1 MKPKKML
8 PTASERN
15 SKSRKAPSTKT
26 LRRLYLLS
34 GNQCANPKCATV
46 LINANGTLVA
56 DVCHIKA
63 ESPGGPRFDETL
75 GVEERR
81 APENLILLC
90 NTCHTLVD
98 AEPNKYSIAVLTKWK
113 SDREAHFEA
122 VGDTLQQRYVAN
134 IVDEAE
140 EVGLTK
146 PKTLN
151 AYIAFL
157 DAQNISHMVDE
168 DTPARVGAFAE
179 RLRHL
184 ALPDRDLMRVIIE
197 KSIALG
203 GSRESEY
210 GVSIHPDD
218 LKTIRLGKTRLSDY
232 RINKLAKT
240 LERNELGSIDFDE
253 EPILHIA
260 VSHEDLS
267 WSLLKEFLEN
277 QGKTLRDV
285 VSDLKFGL
293 LD

>member
-1 MKPKKML
+1 MKPKKTL
-8 PTASERN
+8 SAASEKN

-26 LRRLYLLS
+26 LRQLYLLS

-63 ESPGGPRFDETL
+63 ESPGGPRFDDSL

-98 AEPNKYSIAVLTKWK
+98 AEPKKYTSSVFTKWK
-113 SDREAHFEA
+113 GDREARFKA
-122 VGDTLQQRYVAN
+122 VGDTLRQRYVDD

-140 EVGLTK
+140 EIGLTK

-157 DAQNISHMVDE
+157 EAQNISHMVDE
-168 DTPARVGAFAE
+168 DTPACVGYFAE
-179 RLRHL
+179 KLRHL
-184 ALPDRDLMRVIIE
+184 ALPDRELMRAIVE
-197 KSIALG
+197 KAIALG

-210 GVSIHPDD
+210 GVSIHPGD
-218 LKTIRLGKTRLSDY
+218 LKTIRVGESRLSDY
-232 RINKLAKT
+232 RIKKLAGT
-240 LERNELGSIDFDE
+240 LERSELGSINLDE
-253 EPILHIA
+253 EPILHIS
-260 VSHEDLS
+260 VPHEDLS

-285 VSDLKFGL
+285 VCDIKFGL

>member
-1 MKPKKML
+1 MAGEKN
-8 PTASERN
+8 T
-15 SKSRKAPSTKT
+15 KSRKAPSTKT

-63 ESPGGPRFDETL
+63 ESPGGSRFDKSLTA
-75 GVEERR
+75 EERR

-90 NTCHTLVD
+90 NICHTLVD
-98 AEPNKYSIAVLTKWK
+98 AEPKKYTVAVLTRWK
-113 SDREAHFEA
+113 SDREARFEA
-122 VGDTLQQRYVAN
+122 VGDTLRQRYVDE

-146 PKTLN
+146 PKTLT

-157 DAQNISHMVDE
+157 EAQKISHIVDE
-168 DTPARVGAFAE
+168 DTPALVGVFAD

-184 ALPDRDLMRVIIE
+184 ALPDRELMRAIIE
-197 KSIALG
+197 RAIALG

-218 LKTIRLGKTRLSDY
+218 LKTIRVGESRLSDY
-232 RINKLAKT
+232 RIRKLAKT
-240 LERNELGSIDFDE
+240 LERNDLGWLDVDE
-253 EPILHIA
+253 EPSLRISA
-260 VSHEDLS
+260 PHEDLN
-267 WSLLKEFLEN
+267 WSLLREFLETR
-277 QGKTLRDV
+277 GKTLRELI
-285 VSDLKFGL
+285 SDLKFGM

>member
-1 MKPKKML
+1 MKPKKTL
-8 PTASERN
+8 LIAEEKST
-15 SKSRKAPSTKT
+15 KSRRAPSTKT

-63 ESPGGPRFDETL
+63 ESPGGPRFDNGL
-75 GVEERR
+75 NAEERR
-81 APENLILLC
+81 APDNLILLC

-98 AEPNKYSIAVLTKWK
+98 AEPKKYKVAVLMKWK
-113 SDREAHFEA
+113 SDREARFEA
-122 VGDTLQQRYVAN
+122 VGDTLRQRYVDE

-146 PKTLN
+146 PKTLK
-151 AYIAFL
+151 AYITFL
-157 DAQNISHMVDE
+157 EAKNISHMIDE
-168 DTPARVGAFAE
+168 DTPASVGVFAE

-184 ALPDRDLMRVIIE
+184 ALPDRELMRVIIE
-197 KSIALG
+197 RAIALG

-218 LKTIRLGKTRLSDY
+218 LKTIRIRESRLSDY
-232 RINKLAKT
+232 RIRKLART
-240 LERNELGSIDFDE
+240 LERNSLGSLDVDE
-253 EPILHIA
+253 EPILHIG
-260 VSHEDLS
+260 VPHEDLS
-267 WSLLKEFLEN
+267 WSLLKEFLE
-277 QGKTLRDV
+277 GRSKALREV
-285 VSDLKFGL
+285 VSDVKFGL

>member
-1 MKPKKML
+1 ML